1 MLTKLERKSKS
12 RRRRVRVRKKIFG
25 TLDRP
30 RLSVH
35 RSNKHIYAQMID
47 DVTGKTLVSAS
58 TLSRELRVRLKSTG
72 TVEAAALV
80 GTLLAQR
87 AREAQVTRVVFDRN
101 QYRYHGRVKALAEAA
116 RQGGLEF

>member
-12 RRRRVRVRKKIFG
+12 RRRRIRVRKKIFG

>member
-1 MLTKLERKSKS
+1 MLTKLERKSRS
-12 RRRRVRVRKKIFG
+12 RRRRIRVRKKIFG

-47 DVTGKTLVSAS
+47 DVTGRTLLSAS
-58 TLSRELRVRLKSTG
+58 TLSRELRERLKSTG
-72 TVEAAALV
+72 TVEAATLV
-80 GTLLAQR
+80 GDLLARR